1 MIWLFKVD
9 EVFWNNTPKVNEYYT
24 FDGDDIDF
32 DINQYGVSLYFE
44 TSNYYLLSNSNEEE
58 IYFLSFNGVN
68 MNPRRVLLQKDDK
81 IYNIIKKLYND
92 KTVENY
98 ENTRIN

>member
-32 DINQYGVSLYFE
+32 DINQYDVSLYFE

-81 IYNIIKKLYND
+81 IYNVIRKSYNNQ
-92 KTVENY
+92 TIESY
-98 ENTRIN
+98 ENNS

>member
-32 DINQYGVSLYFE
+32 DINQYDVSLYFE

-58 IYFLSFNGVN
+58 VYFLSFNGVN

-81 IYNIIKKLYND
+81 IYNVIRKSYND
-92 KTVENY
+92 KTIESY
-98 ENTRIN
+98 EN

>member
-9 EVFWNNTPKVNEYYT
+9 EVFWNSTPKVNEHYT
-24 FDGDDIDF
+24 FDIDDIEF
-32 DINQYGVSLYFE
+32 DITQYDVSLYFE

-58 IYFLSFNGVN
+58 IYFLSFNGIN

>member
-32 DINQYGVSLYFE
+32 DINQYNVSLYFE

-81 IYNIIKKLYND
+81 IYNVIRKSYNNQ
-92 KTVENY
+92 TIESY
-98 ENTRIN
+98 ENNS

>member
-32 DINQYGVSLYFE
+32 DINQYDVSLYFE

-81 IYNIIKKLYND
+81 IYNVIRKSYND
-92 KTVENY
+92 QTIESY
-98 ENTRIN
+98 E